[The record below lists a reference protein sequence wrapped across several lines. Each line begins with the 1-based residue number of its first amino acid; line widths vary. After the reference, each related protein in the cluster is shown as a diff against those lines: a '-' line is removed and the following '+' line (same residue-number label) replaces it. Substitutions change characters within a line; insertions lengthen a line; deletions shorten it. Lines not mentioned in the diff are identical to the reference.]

1 MSKEWDRTDYIE
13 EDVRRHSDELR
24 TLIKV
29 TQENSTA
36 LNILLTEM
44 ERFRNDLK
52 NTHDKFERELDRRS
66 GLYKDHEER
75 LREIEAW
82 KSRSVAYWAIVTAVV
97 GTAAGLLLPVIR
109 NLISHS
115 N

>member
-1 MSKEWDRTDYIE
+1 MNKEWDRTDYIE
-13 EDVRRHSDELR
+13 EDVRRHSEEIR
-24 TLIKV
+24 SLIKI
-29 TQENSTA
+29 TQENATA

-44 ERFRNDLK
+44 ERFRTDLK

-66 GLYKDHEER
+66 GLYRDHEDR

-97 GTAAGLLLPVIR
+97 GLAASLLFPIIRGLVT
-109 NLISHS
+109 NS